1 MDLSK
6 MTKDALIA
14 LIEKERAAFAVA
26 LINKPEEK
34 APTEK
39 VALFCSQSDEF
50 HTFDN
55 VKQAIEHIEA
65 DLKDNSG
72 CGYGDRHS
80 IDDFTVFVGR
90 EVQLKTSVSFA

>member
-34 APTEK
+34 AAPEQ
-39 VALFCSQSDEF
+39 VAVHCSQSDEF
-50 HTFDN
+50 HTFKSIDE
-55 VKQAIEHIEA
+55 AIKHIEA

-80 IDDFTVFVGR
+80 VDDFTVFVGR